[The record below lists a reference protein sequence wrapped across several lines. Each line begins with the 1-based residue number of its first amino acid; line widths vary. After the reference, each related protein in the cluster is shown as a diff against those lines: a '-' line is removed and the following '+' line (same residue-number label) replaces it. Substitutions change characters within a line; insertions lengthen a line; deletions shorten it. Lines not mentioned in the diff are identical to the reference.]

1 MSIIPVSSYDEINL
15 KSKGRLS
22 DYCRLYRILEVS
34 RCFLM
39 LIKICMDLIEW
50 KPPGHVCLFFG
61 SLWIFL
67 DKQTHSCDVGI
78 ECCPLK
84 AKLFFFFANLWSSNS
99 DNHYF
104 AHFPH
109 KFPPFSYNVTAKE
122 CFVSNK
128 FPCCYPQMVV
138 YLFTEAHCQF

>member
-1 MSIIPVSSYDEINL
+1 MHGSNWV
-15 KSKGRLS
+15 KTT
-22 DYCRLYRILEVS
+22 
-34 RCFLM
+34 
-39 LIKICMDLIEW
+39 W
-50 KPPGHVCLFFG
+50 TCLPFFG

-67 DKQTHSCDVGI
+67 DKQTYSCDVGI

-122 CFVSNK
+122 CFVILKWLST
-128 FPCCYPQMVV
+128 CSRRHVV
-138 YLFTEAHCQF
+138 SFKIIFHIHSCENFVVLIHLYSFKELSIFFVFVSVS